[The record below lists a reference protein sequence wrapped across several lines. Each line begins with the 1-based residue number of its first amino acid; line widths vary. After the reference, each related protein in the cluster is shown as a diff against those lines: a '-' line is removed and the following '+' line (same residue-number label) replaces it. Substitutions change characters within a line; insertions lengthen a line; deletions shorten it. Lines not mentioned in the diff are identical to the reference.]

1 MFNTL
6 IGSLTA
12 LMVMGNVTGIHT
24 TSWWGIA
31 GMYFGCALLRNFIL
45 ISIEKGKEK
54 RLSQDM
60 SSEEV
65 EEVISELKKAVNE
78 LEETKETE
86 GAKDKTKLH

>member
-1 MFNTL
+1 MFNAL

-24 TSWWGIA
+24 TAWWGIA
-31 GMYFGCALLRNFIL
+31 GMYFGCALLRNFLL
-45 ISIEKGKEK
+45 ISIEKAREK

-65 EEVISELKKAVNE
+65 EEVISELKKAVDE
-78 LEETKETE
+78 LEETKET
-86 GAKDKTKLH
+86 GDAKDKNRLH